1 MSTGN
6 LLRRT
11 TLIANLKAAIT
22 AIPVSYLPANIA
34 AVHAFG
40 GILREKRKL
49 HDFDLVF
56 LYDMT
61 KEQVRRWD
69 RFRDNFSTYGLE
81 PNKAKHPIAE
91 LERVFT
97 PFMKKG
103 IPLRDAVKDQ
113 KVATLLA
120 QKGVPSLW
128 AGCFSWTE
136 IYRGYHGDGLFYP
149 DVSRVIRRLL
159 IGRRVR
165 GLQVQIQDYN
175 AFMKGRRWLVAKN
188 YVLAWSPEKPN
199 VEMNIEGRSKEDRIN
214 TIIKELDFFL
224 NEQIPQHRN
233 GSDLIGG
240 YVRARED
247 VSKKAAELGVKIDLD
262 ALDKQHAEIRRS
274 GNESYEELLE
284 KCELARNE
292 MRKYTNETIVLKEIG
307 SALRLPL
314 NADSHQRLSAEDHI
328 AIWAIEGSIR
338 NGVKENITRE
348 ILRVLKLPENNVITI
363 KGYGFTD
370 YRLPEGGEDM
380 NSLLK
385 EAEFERLRRKCLR
398 EIMKAIRPL
407 EKDVHATLRLN
418 DKGEPEFLEIGI
430 WKQIEKSEEAQRK
443 LIIDDLKARN
453 FKTNDWSW
461 AIEGRKQTRL
471 TGKETMEQLQ
481 DKAKRMMDMP

>member
-1 MSTGN
+1 MSTRN
-6 LLRRT
+6 LLKRT
-11 TLIANLKAAIT
+11 TLIANLKAVIA
-22 AIPVSYLPANIA
+22 AIPDSDLPANIV

-40 GILREKRKL
+40 GMLREKRKL

-61 KEQVRRWD
+61 KDQVRRWD

-97 PFMKKG
+97 PFMNKG

-113 KVATLLA
+113 EVAALLA
-120 QKGVPSLW
+120 QKGVPPLW

-159 IGRRVR
+159 IGRKIR
-165 GLQVQIQDYN
+165 GLQVQIQEYDR
-175 AFMKGRRWLVAKN
+175 FTEGHSWLIAKN

-214 TIIKELDFFL
+214 TIIKELDYFL

-233 GSDLIGG
+233 GSDLWSG
-240 YVRARED
+240 YVRAKED
-247 VSKKAAELGVKIDLD
+247 VTKKAAELGVKMDLD
-262 ALDKQHAEIRRS
+262 ALDKQHAEIRRL

-284 KCELARNE
+284 KCESARNE
-292 MRKYTNETIVLKEIG
+292 MRKYRNETIVLKEIE
-307 SALRLPL
+307 SALRPPL
-314 NADSHQRLSAEDHI
+314 NADSHQRISVEDQI
-328 AIWAIEGSIR
+328 ARWTIEGSIR

-363 KGYGFTD
+363 KGYGFTA
-370 YRLPEGGEDM
+370 YRLPKDEKDA
-380 NSLLK
+380 NRLLK
-385 EAEFERLRRKCLR
+385 KAELEKLRRKYLLG
-398 EIMKAIRPL
+398 IMKAIRPL
-407 EKDVHATLRLN
+407 EKDVHVTLSLN
-418 DKGEPEFLEIGI
+418 DRGEPEFLEIEI

-443 LIIDDLKARN
+443 LFIDDLKARK
-453 FKTNDWSW
+453 FKITDWSW
-461 AIEGRKQTRL
+461 AIGGIKQTRL

-481 DKAKRMMDMP
+481 DKAKRMVSMP